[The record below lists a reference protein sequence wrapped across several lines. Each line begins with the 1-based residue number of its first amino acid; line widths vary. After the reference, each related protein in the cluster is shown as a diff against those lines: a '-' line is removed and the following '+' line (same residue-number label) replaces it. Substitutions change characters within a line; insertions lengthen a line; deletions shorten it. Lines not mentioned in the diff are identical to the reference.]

1 MGCSQQQGYRRTAGV
16 IQGAAVVLWMLFGAC
31 PTAYAYLDP
40 GTGSAL
46 VYVVTALVLSA
57 SFGIRGLYYKVVER
71 FFRRRFQSQKCDLA
85 LHSEDPRY
93 ETTFMPVIRALA
105 SKNIPFSYFTMYERG
120 DSFETLPP
128 QAAHQAIPQG
138 LVGYSYLNHL
148 EAKLL
153 VTTTPQLDVMMFRR
167 SPRVRHY
174 CMIQHALGESRFVRP
189 YAYDF
194 FDSVLCCGPLV
205 KQNIR
210 TIEGV
215 RQLPAKQLLETGIPH
230 YDELIRA
237 ASEQPARSGPTT
249 VLVAPSWGPMSL
261 FTQFGTAFVRNI
273 AERYNVIVRPHPQM
287 KVSQADL
294 YAQILAMEGVTVDT
308 GPTPVG
314 AMSRADIVVS
324 DISGIAYE
332 FAFLYNRP
340 VIIVDHKLAVEALE
354 GHLLGDTKTLR
365 EHCAEFVIGVPP
377 DTMNNV
383 ADKID
388 EVLAMNLSDRI
399 KQGRDTYVYNYGRG
413 GEVAAEHIEGLLRC
427 L

>member
-1 MGCSQQQGYRRTAGV
+1 
-16 IQGAAVVLWMLFGAC
+16 MLFVAC
-31 PTAYAYLDP
+31 PTAHAYLDP

-71 FFRRRFQSQKCDLA
+71 LFRVRFRNQKCDLA

-105 SKNIPFSYFTMYERG
+105 VKNISFSYFTMYERG
-120 DSFETLPP
+120 ETFEALPP
-128 QAAHQAIPQG
+128 QVTHQAIPHG

-167 SPRVRHY
+167 SPRVKHY

-261 FTQFGTAFVRNI
+261 FTQFGTDFVRNI

-287 KVSQADL
+287 KASQADL
-294 YAQILAMEGVTVDT
+294 YAQILSMKGVTVDT
-308 GPTPVG
+308 GPTPIS
-314 AMSRADIVVS
+314 AMSRADIVMS

-340 VIIVDHKLAVEALE
+340 VVIVDHKLAVEALE

-365 EHCAEFVIGVPP
+365 EHCAEFVIAVPP

-388 EVLAMNLSDRI
+388 EVLAMNLAGRI
-399 KQGRDTYVYNYGRG
+399 QEGRDRFVYNYGKG
-413 GEVAAEHIEGLLRC
+413 GQVAAEHIEGLLRC